1 MASIKLTGDTSGEIT
16 ISAPAVAG
24 TNTLTLPASTG
35 EILTTSNQSTNTPAF
50 RVGMSADQAVSDGA
64 TTKVNFDTVQFNL
77 GFSYDTTNKR
87 FIVPSGGAGYYFF
100 TTHVFMV
107 TDVASI
113 IACFLE
119 LYKNGSASSVAENQ
133 TNFSNNYIMKSS
145 NPISSV
151 ISLAEGDYIEVFGH
165 INTTGS
171 PSDREF
177 HKGTNSVHALFQGY
191 KLIT

>member
-1 MASIKLTGDTSGEIT
+1 MA
-16 ISAPAVAG
+16 
-24 TNTLTLPASTG
+24 LTLHGTVSDNTDLQIAS
-35 EILTTSNQSTNTPAF
+35 NNNTPAF
-50 RVGMSADQAVSDGA
+50 RVGMSADQSVSDGA
-64 TTKVNFDTVQFNL
+64 TTKVNFDTVDFNL
-77 GFSYDTTNKR
+77 GFTYDTTNKR
-87 FIVPSGGAGYYFF
+87 FTVPSGGAGYYFF
-100 TTHVFMV
+100 TTHVFML

-119 LYKNGSASSVAENQ
+119 LYKNGTASTVAENQ

-151 ISLAEGDYIEVFGH
+151 IQLAEGDYIEVFGH

-171 PSDREF
+171 PTDREF